1 MGAQK
6 SGKMHSGS
14 NPNSATYQPCDLV
27 HTTQC
32 SGPWLPHQQD
42 GNNYTIYLMVWLNE
56 DLSENLWKANPQH
69 LENTSRV

>member
-32 SGPWLPHQQD
+32 SGPRLPHQQD
-42 GNNYTIYLMVWLNE
+42 GNNYTIYLMV
-56 DLSENLWKANPQH
+56 
-69 LENTSRV
+69 T